1 MREITLKSGTVIL
14 IYALILTAVF
24 IFGIYLFQDFS
35 VNSASAGSAAGG
47 VVYILTDEE
56 WLENY
61 TQDGIVNQLDN
72 PIPLHD
78 INSYYTARS
87 FKHLPFMAV
96 FFATFLL
103 VSLGLLWHILHR
115 MQQKEADNMIRTLHV
130 LEESDEGN
138 HLFDPVL
145 KDSIARIRQK
155 FSDHLDDYKRL
166 HSYVSHEQKN
176 AISILRTNL
185 EMGDDSH
192 AVKMIDRISDNMDD
206 IMTLSENADPSIKSP
221 VDVALICAS
230 ACDAYKKLSQNIV
243 FDFDEEDHT
252 VILAKE
258 RWIYRAVSN
267 LLGNAVK
274 YGEGRPIEV
283 SVRNKSRSV
292 IVAVRDHGIGIA
304 QDKQERIF
312 QNRYRVNEL
321 NRDGYGIGLSLVS
334 HVCDLCAGFVFV
346 ESLESK
352 GSCFYLSFPEYKE
365 DSKR

>member
-1 MREITLKSGTVIL
+1 MRKATLKSGTVIL
-14 IYALILTAVF
+14 IYSLILTAVF
-24 IFGIYLFQDFS
+24 ILCLYMFRDIS
-35 VNSASAGSAAGG
+35 INSANKGSTGG
-47 VVYILTDEE
+47 VVYILTDED
-56 WLENY
+56 WLEYY
-61 TQDGIVNQLDN
+61 TQGEIVNGLDK

-78 INSYYTARS
+78 INSYVAARS
-87 FKHLPFMAV
+87 FKYLPLVAI
-96 FFATFLL
+96 FFATFLF
-103 VSLGLLWHILHR
+103 VSLGLVWNILR
-115 MQQKEADNMIRTLHV
+115 RIGQKEADSIIKTLN
-130 LEESDEGN
+130 LFEDSDESKD
-138 HLFDPVL
+138 LFDPVI
-145 KDSIARIRQK
+145 KESIKRIRQK

-166 HSYVSHEQKN
+166 NSYVSHEQKN

-185 EMGDDSH
+185 EMGNDIDS
-192 AVKMIDRISDNMDD
+192 VKIIDRISDNMDD

-230 ACDAYKKLSQNIV
+230 ACDSYNKFSESIV
-243 FDFDEEDHT
+243 FDFDEEDNT
-252 VILAKE
+252 VVLAKE

-267 LLGNAVK
+267 LLDNAVK
-274 YGEGRPIEV
+274 YGEGKPIEV
-283 SVRNKSRSV
+283 AVRNMSRSV
-292 IVAVRDHGIGIA
+292 ILTVRDHGIGIQ
-304 QDKQERIF
+304 QDKQEHIF